1 MNCYEKTVDI
11 EAMNYLIK
19 NCDSVGQEKLAIMA
33 RSYYRRAHGM
43 IVACA
48 INNRSSYENNKNIAE
63 FNQGNC

>member
-19 NCDSVGQEKLAIMA
+19 ICDTVGQEKLTIMA
-33 RSYYRRAHGM
+33 RSYYRRAHVM
-43 IVACA
+43 MVACA
-48 INNRSSYENNKNIAE
+48 INNRSSYENNENIAE